1 MCYKWITCE
10 YHNKCCMGKFPYIQP
25 EENYQQI
32 CTRLAQMVALSG
44 QELSQQWQITHQA
57 EKAAA

>member
-1 MCYKWITCE
+1 
-10 YHNKCCMGKFPYIQP
+10 MGKFPYIQP

>member
-1 MCYKWITCE
+1 
-10 YHNKCCMGKFPYIQP
+10 MGKFQYVQP

-32 CTRLAQMVALSG
+32 RTRLAQMVALNG
-44 QELSQQWQITHQA
+44 QELSQQWQITNQA